1 MDDTILAPQDLP
13 DPVQMPPMPEP
24 QTGELRD
31 PPTDPTPLAQK
42 WQDRLDKAR
51 RHYEKYFRRC
61 AHNRAVVAGFNW
73 RKDPSEDGFI
83 KFRANLIQGT
93 ITALLP
99 TIYSQDPEI
108 EVRPSH
114 GEKGKLFATTLE
126 KVCNRMLSDAHLKTR
141 AKGAVRAALTVSIGA
156 LKVCWQEQ
164 EPAPLPMAKIEDS
177 TDNIDR
183 IHALAGALSDP
194 SNAANEDAIREELEQ
209 TSKAVEEQAEVS
221 VASGIVVDR
230 VMIDNLLVD
239 PTIQNFEDYPNAR
252 WIAQAIPMRRCDA
265 EGKFGWKLDRATKY
279 RPYEMGGAGQ
289 LRSHLLTP
297 PTGADEDDQIVVFEI
312 WDKSTQR
319 VYTLAQGCNFW
330 LREPFSPEGV
340 GERWYPF
347 FLLPFQQVDGNFVGP
362 SLVDLTERLQV
373 EHNKARD
380 DWNAYRELCKPGYI
394 ASSDVKPS
402 AGKAFIDSQIGD
414 LTFLDLDGDEIQ
426 KAIQP
431 KSIPSVPTA
440 IFDTSAVRNDW
451 EMSTGV
457 QDAQRSGVVKA
468 KTATEAKILQN
479 AQSGRVVE
487 FTDSVEDWLSELAQY
502 TCEMLLQH
510 MDVDQ
515 VARIMGPEPYEW
527 PQMLNKDDVFYLVDV
542 MIRAGSTG
550 KPDKIADQQVWGTLM
565 PSVEALIKEIMSL
578 GMQGMDV
585 NPLIYLLTQT
595 VNRFDDSLDIAALIP
610 NLPMMQQQQALMQ
623 QQAMMQQAAAA
634 QAAGGGEPHITTSAG
649 PAPKAQPAPINN
661 PEMYQP

>member
-1 MDDTILAPQDLP
+1 M
-13 DPVQMPPMPEP
+13 
-24 QTGELRD
+24 
-31 PPTDPTPLAQK
+31 
-42 WQDRLDKAR
+42 
-51 RHYEKYFRRC
+51 
-61 AHNRAVVAGFNW
+61 
-73 RKDPSEDGFI
+73 
-83 KFRANLIQGT
+83 
-93 ITALLP
+93 
-99 TIYSQDPEI
+99 
-108 EVRPSH
+108 
-114 GEKGKLFATTLE
+114 
-126 KVCNRMLSDAHLKTR
+126 
-141 AKGAVRAALTVSIGA
+141 
-156 LKVCWQEQ
+156 
-164 EPAPLPMAKIEDS
+164 
-177 TDNIDR
+177 
-183 IHALAGALSDP
+183 
-194 SNAANEDAIREELEQ
+194 
-209 TSKAVEEQAEVS
+209 
-221 VASGIVVDR
+221 
-230 VMIDNLLVD
+230 
-239 PTIQNFEDYPNAR
+239 
-252 WIAQAIPMRRCDA
+252 
-265 EGKFGWKLDRATKY
+265 
-279 RPYEMGGAGQ
+279 
-289 LRSHLLTP
+289 
-297 PTGADEDDQIVVFEI
+297 
-312 WDKSTQR
+312 
-319 VYTLAQGCNFW
+319 
-330 LREPFSPEGV
+330 

-479 AQSGRVVE
+479 AQAGRDVE
-487 FTDSVEDWLSELAQY
+487 ITDSVEDWLSELAQY
-502 TCEMLLQH
+502 TWEMPLQH
-510 MDVDQ
+510 MNVDQ

-578 GMQGMDV
+578 GMQGFDV

-623 QQAMMQQAAAA
+623 QQVMMQQAAAA
-634 QAAGGGEPHITTSAG
+634 QAAGGGAPHITTSAG
-649 PAPKAQPAPINN
+649 PAPKAQAAPINN